1 MRYFYLPAKDSQLG
15 KLVKAEITRQE
26 ETLNLVASENIVYP
40 EILELLGSPLTNK
53 YSEGYPG
60 KRYYPGTTYYDQI
73 EVLAQDR
80 ALKTFGLSSAKWAVN
95 VQPYSGTVANLAI
108 YTGLLHPGDT
118 LMGLNLASGGHLSHG
133 YQVNLSGQL
142 YRVVSYNVNPQTGLI
157 DFNAILHLVRKYK
170 PKLIVAGASAY
181 SRQIN
186 FQKFAKIAHQYNS
199 YLLADISHI
208 AGLVASGLHPSPFPY
223 CDIISSTT
231 HKTLRGPRGAVIFLN
246 KKSKISQR
254 HNIDLETVIN
264 RSVFPGLQGGP
275 HNNVV
280 AAIALTFKMTQ
291 TVAFKKYQQQ
301 IIENAQILAQAL
313 KKYNFV
319 LVTGGTDNHLILINL
334 KKTQFSGI
342 LAEKVLEQANIL
354 ANRNVIPGD
363 DKAFYPS
370 GLRLGVPWVTTLGMK
385 GKEMEIIAQW
395 IYRLLQQRENP
406 SQVKKEVINLRK
418 KFPFYQKYI
427 TI

>member
-1 MRYFYLPAKDSQLG
+1 M
-15 KLVKAEITRQE
+15 
-26 ETLNLVASENIVYP
+26 
-40 EILELLGSPLTNK
+40 
-53 YSEGYPG
+53 
-60 KRYYPGTTYYDQI
+60 
-73 EVLAQDR
+73 
-80 ALKTFGLSSAKWAVN
+80 
-95 VQPYSGTVANLAI
+95 
-108 YTGLLHPGDT
+108 
-118 LMGLNLASGGHLSHG
+118 
-133 YQVNLSGQL
+133 
-142 YRVVSYNVNPQTGLI
+142 
-157 DFNAILHLVRKYK
+157 
-170 PKLIVAGASAY
+170 
-181 SRQIN
+181 
-186 FQKFAKIAHQYNS
+186 
-199 YLLADISHI
+199 
-208 AGLVASGLHPSPFPY
+208 
-223 CDIISSTT
+223 
-231 HKTLRGPRGAVIFLN
+231 
-246 KKSKISQR
+246 
-254 HNIDLETVIN
+254 
-264 RSVFPGLQGGP
+264 
-275 HNNVV
+275 
-280 AAIALTFKMTQ
+280 
-291 TVAFKKYQQQ
+291 
-301 IIENAQILAQAL
+301 